1 VVYAEEEGSSDA
13 TAAPIYAI
21 MKNYFLQVFTDAA
34 NPKPQLQTRMNA
46 TKSSPQNSRFSL
58 QPKYLASYN

>member
-1 VVYAEEEGSSDA
+1 VVYAEEEGGSDA

-21 MKNYFLQVFTDAA
+21 MKNYFLQVSTDAA